1 MKNFITIACLFFV
14 FSCDNRKQKVVSS
27 SITIK
32 GDLQN
37 LPDGKLN
44 LVDNEFKILF
54 TTVSKNGKFSF
65 SLNSKDFPEPVRVGL
80 HHFDKD
86 SVKRNFI
93 YNNFDSKSDSKNM
106 VIKSQFMLEDG
117 IVFSGNVKEFMRF
130 APKIMEV
137 YPDKNPTFGIQTKV
151 LFKHFYAPNNISV
164 FKELIKDY
172 PFSYHLLYELNR
184 KRNFIKDDQV
194 NELLDDF
201 DDEIKANITWKN
213 LKKHID
219 NRKNKK
225 LDFTITSINQNGKN
239 DYILNKT
246 SSLNMVIL
254 WASWCGPCRQEIP
267 ELKKLY
273 QEFLKRKD
281 FSMTSIS
288 MDEDSAKWKIAL
300 SQEKMLWKQLLIS
313 EDVRQFSK
321 EYLDYDNAI
330 PIIIFVDKNAKIIK
344 KFTGY
349 DEKGGNE
356 IKLFVL
362 KYLGGNFS

>member
-1 MKNFITIACLFFV
+1 M
-14 FSCDNRKQKVVSS
+14 
-27 SITIK
+27 
-32 GDLQN
+32 
-37 LPDGKLN
+37 
-44 LVDNEFKILF
+44 
-54 TTVSKNGKFSF
+54 
-65 SLNSKDFPEPVRVGL
+65 
-80 HHFDKD
+80 
-86 SVKRNFI
+86 
-93 YNNFDSKSDSKNM
+93 
-106 VIKSQFMLEDG
+106 
-117 IVFSGNVKEFMRF
+117 
-130 APKIMEV
+130 
-137 YPDKNPTFGIQTKV
+137 
-151 LFKHFYAPNNISV
+151 
-164 FKELIKDY
+164 
-172 PFSYHLLYELNR
+172 NR

-225 LDFTITSINQNGKN
+225 LDFTITSINQDGKN